1 MVSQHIIN
9 IILKAED
16 QISKT
21 VEKVKKEMDDMG
33 NTSKQSMSKSTQ
45 ASNQFRNSLSY
56 SEKAL
61 REMDMSLLQSG
72 KIGKTAFNNLTQAQ
86 KQALMSTK
94 SYGQTVTNV
103 YTAIANKTR
112 IVGIGASEAANRLHQ
127 MKLDPSLGSN
137 LDRAR
142 LKISQMGVDISST
155 RGKIMVLGTAVRTG
169 LGSTWDIVKT
179 KVHSVA
185 SSIRSRLG
193 SAIDSVKSKVTGLG
207 NSFQTMGGMIASAV
221 GAMGVNSIKDLT
233 VGLSLSR
240 EKMSSLNTAIM
251 GSKTASDSL
260 LNSLD
265 TMTNT
270 SVVGMDAMVNALNK
284 IKLSTSMSNEQ
295 LNGTKEAVMKLGEAS
310 ILMGNDTATAAYQM
324 GEAYSG
330 LNGDFQ
336 ILKENFGI
344 TKEKMKAMG
353 WSGEASDVEG
363 YTKALNKCLGGL
375 GDLGGVMDTTSGSIE
390 MLKKRFRVA
399 GRQIGDELTPYIK
412 KACDAFLE
420 LDRTTPGLT
429 KGIIAVGGAIAGFA
443 TVAPYIND
451 FAKPMSDAVF
461 SIKTLGGAAKDVG
474 RYIKDGFAAAR
485 TAVDLLTG
493 ATTLNT
499 LAEEGNA
506 FAAGLLSV
514 KTSLLAAKNFVA
526 AVATGDLA
534 TANAILNAS
543 FLASPITWV
552 VAGLVA
558 LAVAVYEVG
567 KYFGWWKDIPTMFEA
582 MTAGIKRL
590 WSAFINNP
598 DVQGL
603 IKGISDAFTWLCD
616 VIKPVTSAFSNVFP
630 KSATGEFDIVRAI
643 IDAVG
648 YSFNVLKGILLA
660 ITIPAQAVIEVFT
673 QIIEILSPVLIPVL
687 ELMGQVLIEM
697 VSGLLQIIDLFAQFG
712 EGQITLSELLTG
724 IWTILLDTFTLILTT
739 IVTTIAGWI
748 IQIATMALQAGMN
761 FVYGIISWIS
771 QLPGRVFAWII
782 ATASRIAAGTSRW
795 VSIGRSRASSMVS
808 AVISFISQLP
818 GRVASFISSTAGRIA
833 SGAGAWISN
842 ARSKAAGVVSAVVGQ
857 VSQLPGKV
865 YTEFMN
871 IGSRIMSAGSDL
883 VNKARQ
889 IGQNIVNG
897 MLNAMH
903 IHSPG
908 IIQKKVVKEFEDT
921 LANVADMT
929 NQAEKAGANV
939 GESLV
944 SSYSNF
950 ELPTQTLN
958 VEANTTQSTNT
969 DSDDGDEKAQEE
981 VANQDQTLASMVANV
996 NQKYNQMK
1004 SLAGI
1009 DLSQLQLMNT
1019 QAFTNIRAN
1028 EMAQMNLMANHINS
1042 SLLKIINYTQTG
1054 LLQTSNI
1061 TKDNLNKMQNSTSK
1075 ITKEMVKAWNSMKNS
1090 IVSAAKNIKN
1100 EATTHF
1106 NTLSSTIGGFYRKL
1120 QNPNLWGAGPSSSGM
1135 MQRNR
1140 VVGRASSGGASSGM
1154 SIMSSILANSIR
1166 REKNIPHYITPL
1178 QAQSIPCLT
1187 AGNIEYNTSNGKID
1201 TTSLIRSGALSG
1213 ICLDCVSGAGAW
1225 ENTAPPNIKKIKDTT
1240 NNWSMK
1246 GPAIHTGAGNIQ
1258 TGLAFKVKDFA
1269 SGTPNIS
1276 FSAFK
1281 QIGAALFAPGSGIP
1295 YDHYC
1300 DSEKYGS
1307 WQNAIAAGRC
1317 NCSDGADALL
1327 ALARTCGFSGEK
1339 VHCYWDG
1346 EGHFCTRINGEILD
1360 TTAMQQRGMWVS
1372 SAVTGYGSGPA
1383 PKRVGRQTVA
1393 RSSGF
1398 TENNEENTHD
1408 NGEFTLKGEITVNH
1422 TFEGLP
1428 ENVDEDTI
1436 VRMIRETTDSDSW
1449 IKNLANNIRFQLEDA
1464 KAKTRLE
1471 RKANRSRGIT

>member
-1 MVSQHIIN
+1 MVSEHIIK

-16 QISKT
+16 QISNAMK
-21 VEKVKKEMDDMG
+21 KADQAVKQLG
-33 NTSKQSMSKSTQ
+33 TTSKTSMNNANQAMNSFKNSTKNVNSPLQQLQNTLKSTGVT
-45 ASNQFRNSLSY
+45 
-56 SEKAL
+56 
-61 REMDMSLLQSG
+61 G
-72 KIGKTAFNNLTQAQ
+72 KSSFDNLTLAQ
-86 KQALMSTK
+86 KQALMSIQSTSK
-94 SYGQTVTNV
+94 ATDEAKQKMELLG
-103 YTAIANKTR
+103 
-112 IVGIGASEAANRLHQ
+112 GGASEVTQRL
-127 MKLDPSLGSN
+127 
-137 LDRAR
+137 
-142 LKISQMGVDISST
+142 SQ
-155 RGKIMVLGTAVRTG
+155 AF
-169 LGSTWDIVKT
+169 
-179 KVHSVA
+179 
-185 SSIRSRLG
+185 
-193 SAIDSVKSKVTGLG
+193 DSVKSKALIFG
-207 NSFQTMGGMIASAV
+207 NTVKTNIGGSFDRVKSKIIGFASNVRSSFASVKSSISSSIASMKELYNSSKSAGGGLSFLRSAASMTVGMLGYDLVNSMIQSARESINAAGNFTNFGKRLGMTKSEIDSFRKSCDNMQASFRKVDMNAV
-221 GAMGVNSIKDLT
+221 GASAMELGV
-233 VGLSLSR
+233 
-240 EKMSSLNTAIM
+240 
-251 GSKTASDSL
+251 
-260 LNSLD
+260 
-265 TMTNT
+265 
-270 SVVGMDAMVNALNK
+270 
-284 IKLSTSMSNEQ
+284 
-295 LNGTKEAVMKLGEAS
+295 KLG
-310 ILMGNDTATAAYQM
+310 IPKTQM
-324 GEAYSG
+324 GELTKMTAVMSSAFIKEG
-330 LNGDFQ
+330 RTQQDAILAVSDAMDGQFRRLQEIGISQEMLKNNGWNGNLQDTNS
-336 ILKENFGI
+336 L
-344 TKEKMKAMG
+344 MKAMNKTLDEMG
-353 WSGEASDVEG
+353 FTETAQGI
-363 YTKALNKCLGGL
+363 YTLDDAYSALNVSLGRLVADILVPLTPLITAVVDAITNGL
-375 GDLGGVMDTTSGSIE
+375 SMIKNAWNSLPDWAQAAIIIGAIAVALGLLIGSLGGV
-390 MLKKRFRVA
+390 
-399 GRQIGDELTPYIK
+399 
-412 KACDAFLE
+412 
-420 LDRTTPGLT
+420 
-429 KGIIAVGGAIAGFA
+429 GGALFA
-443 TVAPYIND
+443 LEGILVPVIGLIT
-451 FAKPMSDAVF
+451 
-461 SIKTLGGAAKDVG
+461 SI
-474 RYIKDGFAAAR
+474 
-485 TAVDLLTG
+485 
-493 ATTLNT
+493 
-499 LAEEGNA
+499 
-506 FAAGLLSV
+506 
-514 KTSLLAAKNFVA
+514 SLPVVA
-526 AVATGDLA
+526 AVAAIGLLVLA
-534 TANAILNAS
+534 I
-543 FLASPITWV
+543 
-552 VAGLVA
+552 
-558 LAVAVYEVG
+558 YEIG
-567 KYFGWWKDIPTMFEA
+567 KAFGWWKDVGSMIDA
-582 MTAGIKRL
+582 ISSGIQRL

-603 IKGISDAFTWLCD
+603 IKGISDAFNWLCD
-616 VIKPVTSAFSNVFP
+616 VLKPVTDAFSNVFP
-630 KSATGEFDIVRAI
+630 ESATGEFDIVRAI

-648 YSFNVLKGILLA
+648 YSFDVLKGILLA
-660 ITIPAQAVIEVFT
+660 IAVPAQAVIEVFT

-687 ELMGQVLIEM
+687 ELMGQVLLEM
-697 VSGLLQIIDLFAQFG
+697 VSGLIQIIDLFAQFG

-782 ATASRIAAGTSRW
+782 ATASRIAAGASRW
-795 VSIGRSRASSMVS
+795 VSIGRSRASSMGS

-842 ARSKAAGVVSAVVGQ
+842 ARSKAASMVSGVISQ

-944 SSYSNF
+944 SSYKDF

-981 VANQDQTLASMVANV
+981 VANQDQTLASMVDNV

-1120 QNPNLWGAGPSSSGM
+1120 QNPNLWGAGPNNTGM

-1140 VVGRASSGGASSGM
+1140 VVGRKSSGGSSGGM

-1166 REKNIPHYITPL
+1166 REKHIPQYITPI
-1178 QAQSIPCLT
+1178 QAQSCLT
-1187 AGNIEYNTSNGKID
+1187 PGSIEFNQQGNGKLN
-1201 TTSLIRSGALSG
+1201 TTDLIRTGSLSG
-1213 ICLDCVSGAGAW
+1213 VCLDCVSGAGAW
-1225 ENTAPPNIKKIKDTT
+1225 ENTAAPNIKKIKDTA

-1246 GPAIHTGAGNIQ
+1246 GPSIHTGAGNIQ

-1317 NCSDGADALL
+1317 NCSDGAAALL

-1398 TENNEENTHD
+1398 TETEEDTSKNNGD
-1408 NGEFTLKGEITVNH
+1408 FTLNGEITVKH
-1422 TFEGLP
+1422 EFENLP

>member
-1 MVSQHIIN
+1 MVSEHIIK

-16 QISKT
+16 QISNAMK
-21 VEKVKKEMDDMG
+21 KADQAVKQLG
-33 NTSKQSMSKSTQ
+33 NTSKTSMNTANQAMNSFKNSTNNVNNPLQKLQNTLKSTGIAGRSSFENLISSQ
-45 ASNQFRNSLSY
+45 KQVLTSFQSTSKVTEEL
-56 SEKAL
+56 KQK
-61 REMDMSLLQSG
+61 LQSLG
-72 KIGKTAFNNLTQAQ
+72 GATEITQR
-86 KQALMSTK
+86 LS
-94 SYGQTVTNV
+94 QTFDTVKNK
-103 YTAIANKTR
+103 AITFGNT
-112 IVGIGASEAANRLHQ
+112 
-127 MKLDPSLGSN
+127 
-137 LDRAR
+137 
-142 LKISQMGVDISST
+142 
-155 RGKIMVLGTAVRTG
+155 
-169 LGSTWDIVKT
+169 VKT
-179 KVHSVA
+179 
-185 SSIRSRLG
+185 SIGG
-193 SAIDSVKSKVTGLG
+193 SFDSVKSKITGFAS
-207 NSFQTMGGMIASAV
+207 NVRSSFAGIKSSISSSIARMKELSASSRTAGGGLSFLRNAASMTVGMIGYDLVNSMIQSARESINAAGNFTNFGKRLGMTKSEIDTFRGACDNMQASFRKVDMNAV
-221 GAMGVNSIKDLT
+221 GASAMELGV
-233 VGLSLSR
+233 
-240 EKMSSLNTAIM
+240 
-251 GSKTASDSL
+251 
-260 LNSLD
+260 
-265 TMTNT
+265 
-270 SVVGMDAMVNALNK
+270 
-284 IKLSTSMSNEQ
+284 
-295 LNGTKEAVMKLGEAS
+295 KLG
-310 ILMGNDTATAAYQM
+310 IPKTQM
-324 GEAYSG
+324 GELTKMTAVMSSAFIKEGRTQQDAILAVSDAMDGQFRRLQEIGISQEMLKNNGWNGNLQDTNSLMQAMNKTLDEMGFTETAQGIYTLDDAYS
-330 LNGDFQ
+330 
-336 ILKENFGI
+336 
-344 TKEKMKAMG
+344 
-353 WSGEASDVEG
+353 
-363 YTKALNKCLGGL
+363 ALNVSLGRLVADILVPLTPLITGVVDAITNGL
-375 GDLGGVMDTTSGSIE
+375 SMIKNAWNSLPDWAQAAIIIGAIAVALGLLIGSLGGV
-390 MLKKRFRVA
+390 
-399 GRQIGDELTPYIK
+399 
-412 KACDAFLE
+412 
-420 LDRTTPGLT
+420 
-429 KGIIAVGGAIAGFA
+429 GGALFA
-443 TVAPYIND
+443 LEGILVPVIGLIT
-451 FAKPMSDAVF
+451 
-461 SIKTLGGAAKDVG
+461 SI
-474 RYIKDGFAAAR
+474 
-485 TAVDLLTG
+485 
-493 ATTLNT
+493 
-499 LAEEGNA
+499 
-506 FAAGLLSV
+506 
-514 KTSLLAAKNFVA
+514 SLPVVA
-526 AVATGDLA
+526 AVAAIGLLVLA
-534 TANAILNAS
+534 I
-543 FLASPITWV
+543 
-552 VAGLVA
+552 
-558 LAVAVYEVG
+558 YEIG
-567 KYFGWWKDIPTMFEA
+567 KAFGWWKDVGSMIDA
-582 MTAGIKRL
+582 ISSGIQRL

-603 IKGISDAFTWLCD
+603 IKGINDAFNWLCD
-616 VIKPVTSAFSNVFP
+616 VIKPVTDAFSNVFP
-630 KSATGEFDIVRAI
+630 ESATGEFDIVRAI

-648 YSFNVLKGILLA
+648 YSFDVLKGILLA
-660 ITIPAQAVIEVFT
+660 IAVPAQAVIEVFT

-687 ELMGQVLIEM
+687 ELMGQVLLEM
-697 VSGLLQIIDLFAQFG
+697 VSGLIQIIDLFAQFG

-782 ATASRIAAGTSRW
+782 ATASRIAAGASRW

-818 GRVASFISSTAGRIA
+818 GSVASFISSTAGRIA

-921 LANVADMT
+921 LKNVADMT
-929 NQAEKAGANV
+929 SQAEKAGANV

-958 VEANTTQSTNT
+958 VEANTTQSTST
-969 DSDDGDEKAQEE
+969 DSDDGDERAQEE
-981 VANQDQTLASMVANV
+981 VANQDQTLASMVDNV

-1028 EMAQMNLMANHINS
+1028 EMAQMNLMASHINS

-1166 REKNIPHYITPL
+1166 REKNIPQYITPL

-1213 ICLDCVSGAGAW
+1213 VCLDCASGAGAW
-1225 ENTAPPNIKKIKDTT
+1225 ENTAAPNIRKIKDTT

-1246 GPAIHTGAGNIQ
+1246 GPSIHTGAGNIQ

-1398 TENNEENTHD
+1398 TETEEDTSNNGD
-1408 NGEFTLKGEITVNH
+1408 FTLNGEITVKH
-1422 TFEGLP
+1422 EFENLP
-1428 ENVDEDTI
+1428 DNVDEDTI

>member
-9 IILKAED
+9 VILKAED

-21 VEKVKKEMDDMG
+21 VQKVKKQVDEFG
-33 NTSKQSMSKSTQ
+33 STSKQSFDKSTQ
-45 ASNQFRNSLSY
+45 SSKQFQESVDKIRNPL
-56 SEKAL
+56 EKSKNTIKETGMVG
-61 REMDMSLLQSG
+61 R
-72 KIGKTAFNNLTQAQ
+72 TAFLNMSNAE
-86 KQALMSTK
+86 KQALMSLKTHEQRMQSLAQK
-94 SYGQTVTNV
+94 IGVAGGGAVRASQQFQQIQLNPQLLSD
-103 YTAIANKTR
+103 IQRANIR
-112 IVGIGASEAANRLHQ
+112 IT
-127 MKLDPSLGSN
+127 
-137 LDRAR
+137 
-142 LKISQMGVDISST
+142 QMGVDITST
-155 RGKIMVLGTAVRTG
+155 KGKIMVLGTAI
-169 LGSTWDIVKT
+169 STSLVSKWDTVKA
-179 KVHSVA
+179 KVSTVA
-185 SSIRSRLG
+185 SSIRTKLG
-193 SAIDSVKSKVTGLG
+193 SALDSVKSKVSAVGT
-207 NSFQTMGGMIASAV
+207 SFQTMGGMIASAI
-221 GAMGVNSIKDLT
+221 GALGVNSVKDLT

-251 GSKTASDSL
+251 GSKTASDAL
-260 LNSLD
+260 LGSID
-265 TMTNT
+265 TMTNS
-270 SVVGMDAMVNALNK
+270 SVVSMDQMVNAMNK

-295 LNGTKEAVMKLGEAS
+295 LAGTKDVVMKLGEAS
-310 ILMGNDTATAAYQM
+310 MLMGNDTQTATYQM
-324 GEAYSG
+324 GEAFSG

-344 TKEKMKAMG
+344 TKDKMKAMG

-363 YTKALNKCLGGL
+363 YTKALEKCLSGL
-375 GDLGGVMDTTSGSIE
+375 GDLGGVMDTTSGSIARVQ
-390 MLKKRFRVA
+390 KIFRTA
-399 GRQIGDELTPYIK
+399 GRQMGDQVTPYIK
-412 KACDAFLE
+412 KACDEFIRLNDE
-420 LDRTTPGLT
+420 MPGLT
-429 KGIIAVGGAIAGFA
+429 KGIIAAGGALAGFA

-451 FAKPMSDAVF
+451 FAKPISDSITSIRTIGETARDACSAV
-461 SIKTLGGAAKDVG
+461 KTGFMAAK
-474 RYIKDGFAAAR
+474 
-485 TAVDLLTG
+485 TAIDLMRG
-493 ATTLNT
+493 ATTLAT

-506 FAAGLLSV
+506 TASAILS
-514 KTSLLAAKNFVA
+514 AKNFVA

-603 IKGISDAFTWLCD
+603 IKGITDAFTWLCD

-630 KSATGEFDIVRAI
+630 ESATGEFDIVRAI

-748 IQIATMALQAGMN
+748 IQIVTMALQAGMN

-782 ATASRIAAGTSRW
+782 ATASRIAAGASRW

-818 GRVASFISSTAGRIA
+818 GRVASFIGSTAGRIA

-958 VEANTTQSTNT
+958 VEANTTQNTNT

-1120 QNPNLWGAGPSSSGM
+1120 QNPNLWGAGPSNTGM

-1140 VVGRASSGGASSGM
+1140 VVGRKSSGGSSGGM

-1213 ICLDCVSGAGAW
+1213 ICLDCASGAGAW
-1225 ENTAPPNIKKIKDTT
+1225 ENTAAPNIRKIKDTT

-1246 GPAIHTGAGNIQ
+1246 GPSIHTGAGNIQ

-1269 SGTPNIS
+1269 SGTPSIS
-1276 FSAFK
+1276 FSSFK
-1281 QIGAALFAPGSGIP
+1281 QIGEAIFRTIP

-1360 TTAMQQRGMWVS
+1360 TTAMQQRGTWIS

-1398 TENNEENTHD
+1398 TESENENNGL
-1408 NGEFTLKGEITVNH
+1408 NGDFMLGGEITVKH
-1422 TFEGLP
+1422 EFENLP
-1428 ENVDEDTI
+1428 ENVDEATI
-1436 VRMIRETTDSDSW
+1436 VQMIQETTNSDSW
-1449 IKNLANNIRFQLEDA
+1449 VKNLANNIRFQVADA
-1464 KAKTRLE
+1464 KAKTKIE
-1471 RKANRSRGIT
+1471 RRQNRSRGNIA